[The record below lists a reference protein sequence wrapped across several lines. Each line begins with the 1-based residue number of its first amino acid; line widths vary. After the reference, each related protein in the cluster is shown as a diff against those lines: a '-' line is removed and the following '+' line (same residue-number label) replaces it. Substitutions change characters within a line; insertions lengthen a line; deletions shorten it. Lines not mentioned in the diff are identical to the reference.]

1 MAAQFT
7 HSQQVG
13 YIALQYQMTKPI
25 TDFLRPFLAN
35 TLLIA
40 GLLACCWPSVAA
52 AEPLVV
58 RHNFFLDANSSTLNY
73 KGEVL
78 ALILEKSKAKY
89 GPYVMKRGAQQDW
102 SQSQSYKQLE
112 QGNLDLMSSMTNY
125 AREQTGLPIRYCLY
139 KGLLGVR
146 IGMGTPAV
154 VAALDGIQS
163 REELNQVKLGQVFD
177 WPDYAIQTEA
187 GLQVLRLTSVASSI
201 ERLKIGTFQLLPLGI
216 VEVAPI
222 ARQYNLK
229 TVSTWAIAYPTAYYF
244 FVSKKRPEL
253 AERLEYGFEQAIK
266 DQSFDQLF
274 AKRIGPLVAAAD
286 LDHRKLFRIRNP
298 YLPNAT
304 PLARKELWHPLVG
317 NISQ

>member
-1 MAAQFT
+1 MHDFMPT
-7 HSQQVG
+7 KHSG
-13 YIALQYQMTKPI
+13 HPLPATRLL
-25 TDFLRPFLAN
+25 FAG
-35 TLLIA
+35 LIA
-40 GLLACCWPSVAA
+40 CLGHWASA

-58 RHNFFLDANSSTLNY
+58 RHNFFLDQNSTSLNY

-89 GPYVMKRGAQQDW
+89 GPYVMKKGAQQEW

-112 QGNLDLMSSMTNY
+112 QGNLDLMSSMTNF
-125 AREQTGLPIRYCLY
+125 AREQSGLPIRYCLY

-146 IGMGTPAV
+146 IGMGTPSA
-154 VAALDGIQS
+154 VAALEGIQS
-163 REELNQVKLGQVFD
+163 REALNQVKLGQVFD
-177 WPDYAIQTEA
+177 WPDYDIQTEA

-222 ARQYNLK
+222 ARQYDLK
-229 TVSTWAIAYPTAYYF
+229 TISTWAIAYPTAYYF

-266 DQSFDQLF
+266 DHSFDQLF
-274 AKRIGPLVAAAD
+274 DKRIGPLVAAAD
-286 LDHRKLFRIRNP
+286 LNHRKLFHIRNP
-298 YLPNAT
+298 YLPKAT
-304 PLARKELWHPLVG
+304 PLARKELWHPLVS

>member
-1 MAAQFT
+1 MRYIPMLFQIQTSMPNKDTNRFVTAAPMLFACLF
-7 HSQQVG
+7 VG
-13 YIALQYQMTKPI
+13 
-25 TDFLRPFLAN
+25 FF
-35 TLLIA
+35 
-40 GLLACCWPSVAA
+40 SVARA

-58 RHNFFLDANSSTLNY
+58 RHNFFLDANAGTLNY

-112 QGNLDLMSSMTNY
+112 QGKLDLISSMTSFT
-125 AREQTGLPIRYCLY
+125 REQSGLPIRYCLY

-146 IGMGTPAV
+146 IGMGASATV
-154 VAALDGIQS
+154 TALDAIKT
-163 REELNQVKLGQVFD
+163 REELNNVKLGQVFD
-177 WPDYAIQTEA
+177 WPDYTIQTEA

-222 ARQYNLK
+222 AKQYDLK

-266 DQSFDQLF
+266 DRSFDQLF
-274 AKRIGPLVAAAD
+274 NKRIGPQVDAAD
-286 LDHRKLFRIRNP
+286 LGNRKLFQIRNP
-298 YLPNAT
+298 LLPKAT
-304 PLARKELWHPLVG
+304 PLARKELWHPLVSS
-317 NISQ
+317 ILQ

>member
-1 MAAQFT
+1 MSNLR
-7 HSQQVG
+7 HRS
-13 YIALQYQMTKPI
+13 
-25 TDFLRPFLAN
+25 FLRTAASFSAA
-35 TLLIA
+35 LLICTAIPA
-40 GLLACCWPSVAA
+40 GAS
-52 AEPLVV
+52 EPLVV
-58 RHNFFLDANSSTLNY
+58 RHNFFLDQNAGTLNY

-89 GPYVMKRGAQQDW
+89 GPYVMKKGVQQDW

-125 AREQTGLPIRYCLY
+125 AREQSGLPVRYCLY

-146 IGMGTPAV
+146 IGMGTSAA
-154 VAALDGIQS
+154 VAALEGVQT
-163 REELNQVKLGQVFD
+163 REALNQVKLGQVFD

-187 GLQVLRLTSVASSI
+187 GLHVVRLTSVASSI
-201 ERLKIGTFQLLPLGI
+201 ERLKMGTFQLLPLGI

-222 ARQYNLK
+222 ARQYDLK
-229 TVSTWAIAYPTAYYF
+229 TISSWAVVYPTAYYF

-266 DQSFDQLF
+266 DRSFDQLF

-286 LDHRKLFRIRNP
+286 LDNRKLFSIRNP
-298 YLPNAT
+298 YLPKAT
-304 PLARKELWHPLVG
+304 PLTRKELWHPLVSR
-317 NISQ
+317 ILQ